1 MRDFERLEKKH
12 SQFYGVDD
20 SGLVIKELD
29 HIYPQLERM
38 ISNPE
43 KINNYTLK
51 KSNLRS
57 MVRDLWGIGGEYK
70 NEEVFSLSIEILKPY
85 EIVPVPSKL
94 SWWQLMKI
102 KPEKW
107 KDENILELGKSS
119 YHWLIRTWIKEILD
133 ATMQVMKPYDL
144 IPHNFSYNI
153 TWSDIGSITI
163 SSNYKDPLVSKKFIE
178 TISGIF
184 NEVTEEKYVLK
195 QEKYKNTIKETK

>member
-51 KSNLRS
+51 KSNLRA

-94 SWWQLMKI
+94 SWWQLIKI

-107 KDENILELGKSS
+107 KDENILEL
-119 YHWLIRTWIKEILD
+119 
-133 ATMQVMKPYDL
+133 
-144 IPHNFSYNI
+144 
-153 TWSDIGSITI
+153 
-163 SSNYKDPLVSKKFIE
+163 
-178 TISGIF
+178 
-184 NEVTEEKYVLK
+184 
-195 QEKYKNTIKETK
+195 